1 MLGVKNHNT
10 AITWPFHDLNHLIH
24 AFYDK
29 AVDSVKPVLTSL
41 FDIFKKKMDYSFKKE
56 VEEGSSK
63 HLQQVD
69 H

>member
-10 AITWPFHDLNHLIH
+10 AITFHDLN
-24 AFYDK
+24 YDK

-41 FDIFKKKMDYSFKKE
+41 FDIFKKKMDHSFKKE
-56 VEEGSSK
+56 VEEGSPK

-69 H
+69 HWTYIQN